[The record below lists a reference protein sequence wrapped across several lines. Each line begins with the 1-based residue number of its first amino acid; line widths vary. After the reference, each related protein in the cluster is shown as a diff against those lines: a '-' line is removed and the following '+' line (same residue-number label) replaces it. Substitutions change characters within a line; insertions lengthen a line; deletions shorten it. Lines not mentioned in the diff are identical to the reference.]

1 MKKTHLDFRI
11 TGLDPSP
18 FVHLYGLSDSELGR
32 AGIVRLFADAPVG
45 YPDRIGMRDVQP
57 GESVLLC
64 HFEHLT
70 TRSPYRSS
78 HAIFIREFAMHR
90 YDECNSVP
98 DVMRIRMLS
107 VRAYDELDMMLDAEL
122 VAGRELERCIE
133 RLFSNDAVSY
143 LHAHNAVRGCYSGR
157 IDRG

>member
-1 MKKTHLDFRI
+1 MESELLSKKRDALPRNLPHRSAMKKTHLDFRI

-70 TRSPYRSS
+70 LP
-78 HAIFIREFAMHR
+78 IFMPNFRKIHMVPEK
-90 YDECNSVP
+90 SVLQ
-98 DVMRIRMLS
+98 I
-107 VRAYDELDMMLDAEL
+107 YT
-122 VAGRELERCIE
+122 CT
-133 RLFSNDAVSY
+133 
-143 LHAHNAVRGCYSGR
+143 
-157 IDRG
+157 